1 MLALGLQGS
10 PRKNGNTS
18 YLLSAFMNELKKSG
32 AQIKVIE
39 ADKKNIIPCKEYSV
53 CEKKGFCPI
62 NDDMNP
68 EIYPLLRQADV
79 IVVATP
85 IFFYSAPAQLK
96 ALIDRSQAL
105 WARKYKLKLNNPGQK
120 YRRGF
125 LLALGATRGKNL
137 FEGLHLT
144 IKYFFDAIGASL
156 EGSLTYRQI
165 ENPGDMEK
173 HPSVLTDVKEKASHL
188 IKPFLGRKKI
198 LFACRENACRSQI
211 ASAFA
216 QHLAGDKFEVI
227 SGGSSPA
234 GKINPLMV
242 EAMSEKGLD
251 MAFRNPKS
259 IEKAVAEVKPDII
272 ITMGCG
278 EECAFMPG
286 VKIEDWNL
294 PDPTGKPIDFM
305 RNIRDEIEN
314 RVVSLIKDFGSRS
327 RLEIGN

>member
-18 YLLSAFMNELKKSG
+18 YLLSAFMNELEKLG
-32 AQIKVIE
+32 AQVKVIA

-62 NDDMNP
+62 NDDMNS
-68 EIYPLLRQADV
+68 EIYPFLRQADV
-79 IVVATP
+79 IIVATP

-105 WARKYKLKLNNPGQK
+105 WARRYKLKLNDPGQK

-125 LLALGATRGKNL
+125 LLALGATKGKNL
-137 FEGLHLT
+137 FEGITLT
-144 IKYFFDAIGASL
+144 IKYFLDSIGASL
-156 EGSLTYRQI
+156 EGSLTYRSI
-165 ENPGDMEK
+165 ENPGDMQK
-173 HPSVLTDVKEKASHL
+173 HPSVLNDIKEEAKKL
-188 IKPFLGRKKI
+188 IKPLLGRKKI
-198 LFACRENACRSQI
+198 LFACRQNSCRSQI
-211 ASAFA
+211 ASAFT
-216 QHLAGDKFEVI
+216 QHIAGDKIEVT

-251 MAFRNPKS
+251 MAFRKPRS
-259 IEKAVAEVKPDII
+259 IEESVHEVKPDII

-278 EECAFMPG
+278 EEYPFLPE

-294 PDPTGKPIDFM
+294 PDPAGKTIDFM
-305 RNIRDEIEN
+305 RDVRDEIEK
-314 RVVSLIKDFGSRS
+314 RVVKLIHY
-327 RLEIGN
+327 L

>member
-18 YLLSAFMNELKKSG
+18 YLLSAFMNELEKSG

-62 NDDMNP
+62 DDDMKH
-68 EIYPLLRQADV
+68 EIYPLLRKADI
-79 IVVATP
+79 IVAATP

-105 WARKYKLKLNNPGQK
+105 WARRYKLKLNDPGQK

-137 FEGLHLT
+137 FEGLTLT
-144 IKYFFDAIGASL
+144 IKYFLDAVGASL

-165 ENPGDMEK
+165 ENPGDMQK
-173 HPSVLTDVKEKASHL
+173 HSSVLKEVKEKANQL
-188 IKPFLGRKKI
+188 ITPFLGRKKI
-198 LFACRENACRSQI
+198 LFACRGNSCRSQI
-211 ASAFA
+211 AGAFA
-216 QHLAGDKFEVI
+216 QHLAGDKIEVI

-234 GKINPLMV
+234 SEINPLMV

-251 MAFRNPKS
+251 MAFRKPKS
-259 IEKAVAEVKPDII
+259 IKEAVAEVKPDII

-278 EECAFMPG
+278 EECAFMHV
-286 VKIEDWNL
+286 VKTEDWNL
-294 PDPTGKPIDFM
+294 PDPAGKPIDFM

-314 RVVSLIKDFGSRS
+314 RVVGLIKDNPYGIKSK
-327 RLEIGN
+327 

>member
-18 YLLSAFMNELKKSG
+18 YLLSAFMNELEKSG

-85 IFFYSAPAQLK
+85 IFFYGAPAQLK

-105 WARKYKLKLNNPGQK
+105 WARRYKLKLNDPGQK

-137 FEGLHLT
+137 FEGLTLT
-144 IKYFFDAIGASL
+144 IKYFLDAVGASL

-165 ENPGDMEK
+165 ENPGDMQK
-173 HPSVLTDVKEKASHL
+173 HPSVLKEVKEKASHL

-211 ASAFA
+211 AGAFA

-251 MAFRNPKS
+251 MAFRKPKS
-259 IEKAVAEVKPDII
+259 IKEAVAEVKPDII

-286 VKIEDWNL
+286 VKIEDWDL
-294 PDPTGKPIDFM
+294 PDPAGKPIDFM

-314 RVVSLIKDFGSRS
+314 RVVGLIKN
-327 RLEIGN
+327 LN

>member
-18 YLLSAFMNELKKSG
+18 YLLSAFMNELEKSG
-32 AQIKVIE
+32 AQIKVIK
-39 ADKKNIIPCKEYSV
+39 ADKKKIMPCIECSV
-53 CEKKGFCPI
+53 CEKEGFCPLD
-62 NDDMNP
+62 DDMNS

-105 WARKYKLKLNNPGQK
+105 WARRYKLKLNDPGQK

-137 FEGLHLT
+137 FEGLTLT
-144 IKYFFDAIGASL
+144 IKYFLDAVGASL

-173 HPSVLTDVKEKASHL
+173 HPSVLKEVKEKANQL
-188 IKPFLGRKKI
+188 ITPFLGRKKI
-198 LFACRENACRSQI
+198 LFACRGNSCRGQI
-211 ASAFA
+211 AGAFA
-216 QHLAGDKFEVI
+216 QHLAGDKIEVI

-259 IEKAVAEVKPDII
+259 IKEAVAEVKPDII

-286 VKIEDWNL
+286 VKTEDWNV
-294 PDPTGKPIDFM
+294 PDPAGKPIDFM
-305 RNIRDEIEN
+305 RNIRKEIEN
-314 RVVSLIKDFGSRS
+314 RVVSLIKDNPYGIKSK
-327 RLEIGN
+327 

>member
-18 YLLSAFMNELKKSG
+18 YLLSAFMNELEKSG

-62 NDDMNP
+62 DDDMKH
-68 EIYPLLRQADV
+68 EIYPLLRKADI
-79 IVVATP
+79 IVAATP

-105 WARKYKLKLNNPGQK
+105 WARRYKLKLNDPGQK

-137 FEGLHLT
+137 FEGLTLT
-144 IKYFFDAIGASL
+144 IKYFLDAVGASL

-165 ENPGDMEK
+165 ENPGDMQK
-173 HPSVLTDVKEKASHL
+173 HSSVLKEVKEKANQL
-188 IKPFLGRKKI
+188 ITPFLGRKKI
-198 LFACRENACRSQI
+198 LFACRGNSCRSQI
-211 ASAFA
+211 AGAFA
-216 QHLAGDKFEVI
+216 QHLAGDKIEVI

-234 GKINPLMV
+234 SEINPLMV

-314 RVVSLIKDFGSRS
+314 RVVGLIKDNPYGIKSK
-327 RLEIGN
+327 

>member
-18 YLLSAFMNELKKSG
+18 YLLSAFMNELEKSV
-32 AQIKVIE
+32 AQIKVIK
-39 ADKKNIIPCKEYSV
+39 ADEKEIMPCIECSV
-53 CEKKGFCPI
+53 CEKEGFCPLD
-62 NDDMNP
+62 DDMNS

-105 WARKYKLKLNNPGQK
+105 WARKYRLKLNDPNRK
-120 YRRGF
+120 WRRGF
-125 LLALGATRGKNL
+125 LLSLGATKGKNL

-144 IKYFFDAIGASL
+144 IKYFFDAVGTSL

-173 HPSVLTDVKEKASHL
+173 HPSVLKEVKEKTNQL
-188 IKPFLGRKKI
+188 ITPFIGRKKI

-211 ASAFA
+211 AGAFA

-251 MAFRNPKS
+251 MAFRKPKS
-259 IEKAVAEVKPDII
+259 IKEAVAEVKPDII

-278 EECAFMPG
+278 EECAFMHG
-286 VKIEDWNL
+286 VKTEDWNL
-294 PDPTGKPIDFM
+294 PDPAGKPIDFM

-314 RVVSLIKDFGSRS
+314 RVVGLIKDNPYGIKSK
-327 RLEIGN
+327 

>member
-105 WARKYKLKLNNPGQK
+105 WARRYKLKLNDPGQK

-125 LLALGATRGKNL
+125 FLALGATRGKNL

-173 HPSVLTDVKEKASHL
+173 HPSVLNDVKEKASHL

-211 ASAFA
+211 AGAFA

-251 MAFRNPKS
+251 MAFRKPKS
-259 IEKAVAEVKPDII
+259 IKKAIAEVKPDIF

-278 EECAFMPG
+278 EECAFMHG
-286 VKIEDWNL
+286 VKTENWNL

-314 RVVSLIKDFGSRS
+314 RVVGLIKDFGSRS
-327 RLEIGN
+327 RLET

>member
-18 YLLSAFMNELKKSG
+18 YLLSAFMNELEKSG

-62 NDDMNP
+62 DDDMNP

-105 WARKYKLKLNNPGQK
+105 WARRYKLKLNDPGQK

-137 FEGLHLT
+137 FEGLTLT
-144 IKYFFDAIGASL
+144 IKYFLDAVGASL

-165 ENPGDMEK
+165 ENPGDLQK
-173 HPSVLTDVKEKASHL
+173 HPSVLNDVKEKASHL
-188 IKPFLGRKKI
+188 K
-198 LFACRENACRSQI
+198 
-211 ASAFA
+211 
-216 QHLAGDKFEVI
+216 
-227 SGGSSPA
+227 
-234 GKINPLMV
+234 
-242 EAMSEKGLD
+242 
-251 MAFRNPKS
+251 
-259 IEKAVAEVKPDII
+259 
-272 ITMGCG
+272 
-278 EECAFMPG
+278 
-286 VKIEDWNL
+286 
-294 PDPTGKPIDFM
+294 
-305 RNIRDEIEN
+305 
-314 RVVSLIKDFGSRS
+314 
-327 RLEIGN
+327 

>member
-18 YLLSAFMNELKKSG
+18 YLLSAFMNELEKLG
-32 AQIKVIE
+32 AQIKVIK
-39 ADKKNIIPCKEYSV
+39 ADEKKIIPCIECSV
-53 CEKKGFCPI
+53 CEKEGFCPLD
-62 NDDMNP
+62 DDMNS
-68 EIYPLLRQADV
+68 EIYPLLRRADI
-79 IVVATP
+79 IVAATP
-85 IFFYSAPAQLK
+85 IFFYSVPAQLK

-105 WARKYKLKLNNPGQK
+105 WARKYSLKLNDPNRK
-120 YRRGF
+120 WRRGF
-125 LLALGATRGKNL
+125 LLSLGATKGKNL
-137 FEGLHLT
+137 FNGLHLT

-165 ENPGDMEK
+165 ENSGDMKK
-173 HPSVLTDVKEKASHL
+173 HPSVLNDVKEKANQL
-188 IKPFLGRKKI
+188 ITPFLGRKKI
-198 LFACRENACRSQI
+198 MFACRENACRSQI
-211 ASAFA
+211 AGAFA

-234 GKINPLMV
+234 KMINPLMV

-251 MAFRNPKS
+251 MAFRKPKS

-272 ITMGCG
+272 IKMGCG

-286 VKIEDWNL
+286 VKTEDWNL

-314 RVVSLIKDFGSRS
+314 RVVGLIKNF
-327 RLEIGN
+327 

>member
-251 MAFRNPKS
+251 MAFRKPKS
-259 IEKAVAEVKPDII
+259 IKKAVAEVKPDII

-278 EECAFMPG
+278 EECTFMPG

-314 RVVSLIKDFGSRS
+314 RVVGLIKDFGSRS
-327 RLEIGN
+327 RLET

>member
-18 YLLSAFMNELKKSG
+18 YLLSAFMNELEKSG

-53 CEKKGFCPI
+53 CENKGFCPI
-62 NDDMNP
+62 DDDMNS

-105 WARKYKLKLNNPGQK
+105 WARRYKLKLNDPGQK

-125 LLALGATRGKNL
+125 FLAIGATRGKNL
-137 FEGLHLT
+137 FEGLTLT
-144 IKYFFDAIGASL
+144 IKYFLDAVGASL

-165 ENPGDMEK
+165 ENPGDMQK
-173 HPSVLTDVKEKASHL
+173 HPSVLKEVKEKANQL
-188 IKPFLGRKKI
+188 ITPFLGRKKI

-211 ASAFA
+211 AGAFA

-251 MAFRNPKS
+251 MAFRKPKS
-259 IEKAVAEVKPDII
+259 IKKAVAEVKPDII

-294 PDPTGKPIDFM
+294 PDPAGKPIDFM

-314 RVVSLIKDFGSRS
+314 RVVGLIKN
-327 RLEIGN
+327 LN

>member
-10 PRKNGNTS
+10 PRKNGNTG
-18 YLLSAFMNELKKSG
+18 YLLSAFMNKLEKLG
-32 AQIKVIE
+32 AQVKVIE
-39 ADKKNIIPCKEYSV
+39 ADKKKIMPCIECSV
-53 CEKKGFCPI
+53 CEKEGFCPLD
-62 NDDMNP
+62 DDMNS
-68 EIYPLLRQADV
+68 EIYPLLRQADI
-79 IVVATP
+79 IVAATP
-85 IFFYSAPAQLK
+85 IFFYSVPAQLK

-105 WARKYKLKLNNPGQK
+105 WARKYSLDLNDPNQK
-120 YRRGF
+120 WRRGF
-125 LLALGATRGKNL
+125 LLSLGATKGKNL
-137 FEGLHLT
+137 FDGLHLT
-144 IKYFFDAIGASL
+144 IKYFLDAVGTSL

-173 HPSVLTDVKEKASHL
+173 HPSVLKEVKEKTNQL
-188 IKPFLGRKKI
+188 ITPFLGRKKI

-211 ASAFA
+211 AGAFA

-251 MAFRNPKS
+251 MAFRKPKS

-294 PDPTGKPIDFM
+294 PDPAGKPIDFM

-314 RVVSLIKDFGSRS
+314 RVVGLIK
-327 RLEIGN
+327 GNPYGIKSK

>member
-18 YLLSAFMNELKKSG
+18 FLLSAFMNELEKSG
-32 AQIKVIE
+32 AQIKVIK
-39 ADKKNIIPCKEYSV
+39 AYKKEIMPCIECSV
-53 CEKKGFCPI
+53 CEKEGFCPLD
-62 NDDMNP
+62 DDMSN

-85 IFFYSAPAQLK
+85 IFFYSVPAQLK
-96 ALIDRSQAL
+96 ALIDRSQTL
-105 WARKYKLKLNNPGQK
+105 WARRYKLKLNDPGQK
-120 YRRGF
+120 CRRGF
-125 LLALGATRGKNL
+125 LLSLGATKGKNL
-137 FEGLHLT
+137 FEGLTLT
-144 IKYFFDAIGASL
+144 IKYFLDAVSASL

-173 HPSVLTDVKEKASHL
+173 HPLVLKEVKEKANQL

-211 ASAFA
+211 AGAFT
-216 QHLAGDKFEVI
+216 QHLAGDKLEVI

-234 GKINPLMV
+234 KKTNPLMV

-251 MAFRNPKS
+251 MAFRKPKS
-259 IEKAVAEVKPDII
+259 IKEATIESQPDII
-272 ITMGCG
+272 ITMGC
-278 EECAFMPG
+278 EEKCSFTPK
-286 VKIEDWNL
+286 VKTEDWNL
-294 PDPTGKPIDFM
+294 PDPSDNSMDFM

-314 RVVSLIKDFGSRS
+314 RVVNLIKE
-327 RLEIGN
+327 L

>member
-18 YLLSAFMNELKKSG
+18 YLLSAFMNELEKSG

-39 ADKKNIIPCKEYSV
+39 ADKKNIIPCKEYSI

-62 NDDMNP
+62 DDDMKH
-68 EIYPLLRQADV
+68 EIYPLLRQADI
-79 IVVATP
+79 IVAATP

-105 WARKYKLKLNNPGQK
+105 WARRYKLKLNDPGQK

-137 FEGLHLT
+137 FEGLTLT
-144 IKYFFDAIGASL
+144 IKYFLDAVGASL

-173 HPSVLTDVKEKASHL
+173 HPSVLKEVKEKANQL
-188 IKPFLGRKKI
+188 ITPFLGRKKI
-198 LFACRENACRSQI
+198 LFACRGNSCRSQI
-211 ASAFA
+211 AGAFA
-216 QHLAGDKFEVI
+216 QHLAGDKIEVI
-227 SGGSSPA
+227 SGGSRPA
-234 GKINPLMV
+234 SEINPLMV

-251 MAFRNPKS
+251 MAFRKPKS
-259 IEKAVAEVKPDII
+259 IKKAVAEVKPDII

-314 RVVSLIKDFGSRS
+314 RVVGLIKDNPYGIKSK
-327 RLEIGN
+327 

>member
-18 YLLSAFMNELKKSG
+18 FLLSAFMNELQKFG
-32 AQIKVIE
+32 ARVKVIN

-53 CEKKGFCPI
+53 CENKGFCPI
-62 NDDMNP
+62 DDDMNS
-68 EIYPLLRQADV
+68 EIFPLLRQADI
-79 IVVATP
+79 IVTATP

-105 WARKYKLKLNNPGQK
+105 WARRYKLKLNDPNQK
-120 YRRGF
+120 WRRGF
-125 LLALGATRGKNL
+125 LLSLGATKGKNL
-137 FEGLHLT
+137 FNGLHLT
-144 IKYFFDAIGASL
+144 IKYFFDAVGTSL

-173 HPSVLTDVKEKASHL
+173 HPSVLKEVKEKANQL
-188 IKPFLGRKKI
+188 ITPFLGRKKI

-216 QHLAGDKFEVI
+216 QHLAGDKMEVI
-227 SGGSSPA
+227 SGGSNPA
-234 GKINPLMV
+234 KMINPLMV

-251 MAFRNPKS
+251 MAFRKPKS
-259 IEKAVAEVKPDII
+259 IEKAVAEVKPDIL

-286 VKIEDWNL
+286 VKIEEWNL
-294 PDPTGKPIDFM
+294 PDPAGKPIYFM
-305 RNIRDEIEN
+305 RHIRDEIEKK
-314 RVVSLIKDFGSRS
+314 VVRLIKDNPYGIKSK
-327 RLEIGN
+327 

>member
-18 YLLSAFMNELKKSG
+18 YLLSAFMNELEKSG

-39 ADKKNIIPCKEYSV
+39 ADKKNIIPCKEYSI
-53 CEKKGFCPI
+53 CEKKGFCPLD
-62 NDDMNP
+62 DDMNS

-85 IFFYSAPAQLK
+85 IFFYSVPAQLK

-105 WARKYKLKLNNPGQK
+105 WARKYRLKLNDPNQK
-120 YRRGF
+120 WRRGF
-125 LLALGATRGKNL
+125 LLSLGATKGKNL

-144 IKYFFDAIGASL
+144 IKYFFGAVGTSL

-173 HPSVLTDVKEKASHL
+173 HPSVLKEVKEKANQL
-188 IKPFLGRKKI
+188 ITPFLGRKKI
-198 LFACRENACRSQI
+198 LFACRGNSCRSQI
-211 ASAFA
+211 AGAFA
-216 QHLAGDKFEVI
+216 QHLAGDKIEVI
-227 SGGSSPA
+227 SGGSRPA
-234 GKINPLMV
+234 SEINPLMV

-251 MAFRNPKS
+251 MAFRKPKS
-259 IEKAVAEVKPDII
+259 IKKAVAEVKPDII

-314 RVVSLIKDFGSRS
+314 RVVSLIKDNPYGIKSK
-327 RLEIGN
+327 